1 MSAENLHLNRTGA
14 TETPDGDMN
23 ASAFE
28 FRALNI
34 IFITLASCILTVTG
48 LYCLSVCYS
57 RSRQSKRAHIYESAV
72 CGEPEEA
79 VTVKAVKRST
89 SFINPLALFR
99 RPEAAKDNSRI
110 YYIYANP
117 LPVGL
122 KEEEEETHN
131 KRRLRSHEQTPA
143 SPSQSMQE
151 YARHPSSGL
160 VLDPPMFYLQL

>member
-1 MSAENLHLNRTGA
+1 MSAENLHLNRTA
-14 TETPDGDMN
+14 ERETPDGKMN

-28 FRALNI
+28 FRVLNI
-34 IFITLASCILTVTG
+34 IIITVALCILMVTG

-57 RSRQSKRAHIYESAV
+57 R
-72 CGEPEEA
+72 
-79 VTVKAVKRST
+79 T
-89 SFINPLALFR
+89 R

-122 KEEEEETHN
+122 KEEEEETHS
-131 KRRLRSHEQTPA
+131 RTPEQTPLT
-143 SPSQSMQE
+143 PSLSMQE
-151 YARHPSSGL
+151 YARRPSSGL

>member
-1 MSAENLHLNRTGA
+1 MSAENLHLNRTA
-14 TETPDGDMN
+14 ERETPDGKMN

-28 FRALNI
+28 FRVLNI
-34 IFITLASCILTVTG
+34 IIITVALCILMVTG

-57 RSRQSKRAHIYESAV
+57 RTRQSKRAHIYESAV
-72 CGEPEEA
+72 SGGEPEEA

-89 SFINPLALFR
+89 SFINPLAFFR

-122 KEEEEETHN
+122 KEEEEETHS
-131 KRRLRSHEQTPA
+131 RTPEQTPLT
-143 SPSQSMQE
+143 PSLSMQE
-151 YARHPSSGL
+151 YARRPSSGL